1 MCRNFSIQ
9 WDWCKGKPTVEN
21 PTFHGRMAMVSFG
34 NPWEDGDFTQKNGDF
49 HGIYTS
55 KLGEL
60 LGCFGEYEELV
71 NGCIN
76 TFKTG

>member
-1 MCRNFSIQ
+1 M
-9 WDWCKGKPTVEN
+9 GKPWEN
-21 PTFHGRMAMVSFG
+21 
-34 NPWEDGDFTQKNGDF
+34 GDFTQKNGDF

-60 LGCFGEYEELV
+60 LGCFGEYDELV